1 VRTAWREF
9 MSASNV
15 AVQQAL
21 AAQQANRLAA
31 NRAPPLWAI
40 AAIIFLGWNELMA
53 VLWNPLLLLLGLA
66 AFLFS
71 RTMYT
76 ELEVD
81 AELQK
86 GALPGALALSAKFM
100 PTLQRVGSRTME
112 SARQLLLVDGQQGSH
127 SQGHRREQAQRQ
139 EVEVSAGSAA
149 SAAGSP
155 RASAQPHPSGQG
167 LSRRRVEAAGN

>member
-1 VRTAWREF
+1 MT
-9 MSASNV
+9 SSNV

-53 VLWNPLLLLLGLA
+53 VLWNPLLLVFGLA
-66 AFLFS
+66 AFLFF
-71 RTMYT
+71 RTMYV

-86 GALPGALALSAKFM
+86 GALPGSLALAGKFM

-112 SARQLLLVDGQQGSH
+112 SARQLLVADGQQDSH
-127 SQGHRREQAQRQ
+127 SQGRQREHAQRQ
-139 EVEVSAGSAA
+139 EVEMSAGSAA
-149 SAAGSP
+149 SAAGAP
-155 RASAQPHPSGQG
+155 RASVQPHPSGQG
-167 LSRRRVEAAGN
+167 LSRRRGESN